1 MTITKAIQGSVTSF
15 NTPND
20 ILSLV
25 LQNSLVA
32 QRVKHL
38 PSMKETWVQSLGG
51 EDPLENE
58 MATHSSILAWKTPWM
73 KKPGGL
79 QSMESQSQP

>member
-1 MTITKAIQGSVTSF
+1 MTITKAVQGPITSF
-15 NTPND
+15 NTADD

-38 PSMKETWVQSLGG
+38 PSMQETWV
-51 EDPLENE
+51 
-58 MATHSSILAWKTPWM
+58 
-73 KKPGGL
+73 
-79 QSMESQSQP
+79 

>member
-1 MTITKAIQGSVTSF
+1 MNRRLINNLLGA
-15 NTPND
+15 
-20 ILSLV
+20 
-25 LQNSLVA
+25 SLVA
-32 QRVKHL
+32 QMVNNL
-38 PSMKETWVQSLGG
+38 PATQETWVQSLGG

-79 QSMESQSQP
+79 QSMESQSQT